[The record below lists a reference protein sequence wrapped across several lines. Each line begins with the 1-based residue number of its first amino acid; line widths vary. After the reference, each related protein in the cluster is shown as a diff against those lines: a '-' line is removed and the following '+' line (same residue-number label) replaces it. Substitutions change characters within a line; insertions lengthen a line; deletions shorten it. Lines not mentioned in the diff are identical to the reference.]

1 MARRNFQSVLEAILK
16 DDTRYQMGAY
26 VFVRMALDFSVKK
39 MAEKKALPLGAKH
52 VSTAELLEGIKLF
65 ALETFGPMAAVL
77 FEEWGVK
84 TCEDFGNIVFN
95 MIKVGELSKSEND
108 KIEDFQNGYDFH
120 TTFVKSFEA

>member
-1 MARRNFQSVLEAILK
+1 MAKRNFQSVLDAIFK
-16 DDTRYQMGAY
+16 DDSRYHAGAY

-39 MAEKKALPLGAKH
+39 LSEKKALPQGAKH
-52 VSTAELLEGIKLF
+52 VSTAELLEGIRLF

-108 KIEDFQNGYDFH
+108 RIEDFQNGYDFN
-120 TTFVKSFEA
+120 TAFVKCFEA